1 MRKKPVQKRSRMMVD
16 SIIEATGKVIAQEGL
31 DAVTTNRVAEIA
43 GISNGSLYQYFH
55 DRNDLIEA
63 LLEKVSADTMKMFS
77 QQLRTVESQD
87 VDVRL
92 MSKLALTM
100 GLAFLR
106 SNDLYPELIR
116 NWHRIPVHRLF
127 DPIEQYFLN
136 AGRAY
141 LLQHS
146 ERYSAKKLQTR
157 LYVLINSTIFTMIR
171 FLSEDNPL
179 LKEADIVDCLADTVA
194 LALEA
199 ETRNQD
205 QNNSVPPP
213 TEKS

>member
-146 ERYSAKKLQTR
+146 DRYSAKKLQTR

-205 QNNSVPPP
+205 QAAAAP
-213 TEKS
+213 

>member
-146 ERYSAKKLQTR
+146 DRYSAKKLQTR

-205 QNNSVPPP
+205 QPAPAP
-213 TEKS
+213 